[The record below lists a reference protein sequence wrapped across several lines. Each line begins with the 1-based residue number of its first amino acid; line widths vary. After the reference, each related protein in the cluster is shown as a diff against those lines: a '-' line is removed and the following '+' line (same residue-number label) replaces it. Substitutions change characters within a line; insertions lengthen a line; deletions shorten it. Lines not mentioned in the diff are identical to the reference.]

1 MIAKTLAVFLGMIP
15 LAILAESDS
24 AFTKGIE
31 AYSNADYSAA
41 AQAFAESARQRP
53 ATGVLENL
61 GLAQWRQGRVGAAV
75 LAWEQAVWIDPF
87 NQTAHNNLR
96 YARKAEQLESPD
108 LTWYEVVSAW
118 LPPSWWAW
126 LAGAGL
132 WLAVGMTML
141 PGIFRWRRS
150 GWQQA
155 LAALGIM
162 IFLLSLPAHLGVFT
176 RSKLGFF
183 IEKET
188 EIRLTPTQDGQ
199 VIARMTPG
207 ESARFERARGK
218 YVLVR
223 TTRGVGWVDR
233 NKFAQ
238 VTSSEAWSGKANLN

>member
-1 MIAKTLAVFLGMIP
+1 MIARLLAGFFVLLPFGV
-15 LAILAESDS
+15 LAEPDS
-24 AFTKGIE
+24 TFTQGAE
-31 AYSNADYSAA
+31 AYSNANYSAA
-41 AQAFAESARQRP
+41 AQAFAESAQRHP
-53 ATGVLENL
+53 AAGTLENL

-75 LAWEQAVWIDPF
+75 LAWEQALWIDPF

-126 LAGAGL
+126 LAGGGL

-141 PGIFRWRRS
+141 PGIFRWRRA

-183 IEKET
+183 LEKET
-188 EIRLTPTQDGQ
+188 EVRLTPTKDGQ
-199 VIARMTPG
+199 VIARMSPG
-207 ESARFERARGK
+207 ESARSERSRGD
-218 YVLVR
+218 YILVR
-223 TTRGVGWVDR
+223 TPRGAGWVDR
-233 NKFAQ
+233 SKFSQ
-238 VTSSEAWSGKANLN
+238 VMSSQVWSVKPSVN